1 VKKIKAKKFK
11 KAFKSAAVKR
21 QRFFT
26 KIWFFGGFLASV
38 EALLKC
44 FE

>member
-1 VKKIKAKKFK
+1 MGCGE
-11 KAFKSAAVKR
+11 R

-26 KIWFFGGFLASV
+26 QIWFLGGFLAAV

-44 FE
+44 FEQKFLLNILPE